1 MPAGAGLDAV
11 DHVALTGGNLA
22 EALAWYTGRL
32 RCSVVYQDDSW
43 ALLEFANLRLALMA
57 ERRHPPHVGLV
68 RADAEAFGTLQ
79 AHRDGARSV
88 YLTDPA
94 GNSVEILAP
103 LEVAGRGGHHIP

>member
-1 MPAGAGLDAV
+1 VTVELDAV
-11 DHVALTGGNLA
+11 DHVALVVA
-22 EALAWYTGRL
+22 SIADAVEWYTRRF
-32 RCSVVYQDDSW
+32 RCRVAYRDDTW

-68 RADAEAFGTLQ
+68 RTDAEAFGELRP
-79 AHRDGARSV
+79 HRDGTRSV

-103 LEVAGRGGHHIP
+103 PGAVGAVHSPR